1 MVFYIVLVILIVFA
15 IGVISFL
22 IYERQ
27 SSIKEIKEGYLDSEL
42 IYEDHLREVKNKK
55 YKILK
60 KSLDI
65 GLDVLIALLGL
76 LFLVGIVDKTI
87 NISSLPIKSVVIA
100 TGSMSEKNE
109 ENDYLFENHLDN
121 QIQVNDLIFLDKV
134 TSLDEVKLY
143 DIICYENDE
152 NLRIVHRVVEVNENY
167 LITRGDANNAD
178 DNIQIRL
185 DDIVGKYNGIKIPG
199 IGSFTFFLS
208 SDYGISTI
216 SFILLLS
223 IVYYFVKSSIEKVE
237 DKRITYLKEEIKSLV
252 SENETYELI
261 SSSGTLTVKE
271 NVYTFNENRE
281 ENDIS
286 SLIKTEKLTKELKK
300 EK

>member
-55 YKILK
+55 HKILK

-121 QIQVNDLIFLDKV
+121 QIQVNDLIFLDRV
-134 TSLDEVKLY
+134 TSLDEVELY

-167 LITRGDANNAD
+167 LITRGDANNAN

-185 DDIVGKYNGIKIPG
+185 DDIVGKYNGVKIPR
-199 IGSFTFFLS
+199 IGAFTFFLS
-208 SDYGISTI
+208 SDYGILTI

>member
-15 IGVISFL
+15 IGVTSFL

-55 YKILK
+55 HKILK

-121 QIQVNDLIFLDKV
+121 QIQVNDLIFLDRV

-152 NLRIVHRVVEVNENY
+152 NLSLNDGKIESSNNGTKIVRPIVTLSRI
-167 LITRGDANNAD
+167 
-178 DNIQIRL
+178 NIL
-185 DDIVGKYNGIKIPG
+185 KGNG
-199 IGSFTFFLS
+199 
-208 SDYGISTI
+208 
-216 SFILLLS
+216 
-223 IVYYFVKSSIEKVE
+223 
-237 DKRITYLKEEIKSLV
+237 TYRYPYV
-252 SENETYELI
+252 A
-261 SSSGTLTVKE
+261 V
-271 NVYTFNENRE
+271 
-281 ENDIS
+281 
-286 SLIKTEKLTKELKK
+286 
-300 EK
+300 